1 MLLATAAN
9 LWSPEINAQNATI
22 AGISEATDDIPDS
35 ANQFIKDVVRGG
47 LWKPKSEVF
56 DFGCLCWKI
65 FAELSE
71 GRLRHNFLSCQ
82 ENQRA
87 IFKELVTFAFYEG
100 AVISPWSLISV
111 CKRTQNP

>member
-1 MLLATAAN
+1 MEGYGN
-9 LWSPEINAQNATI
+9 PN
-22 AGISEATDDIPDS
+22 P
-35 ANQFIKDVVRGG
+35 
-47 LWKPKSEVF
+47 VF

-71 GRLRHNFLSCQ
+71 GRLRHNCLSCQ

-100 AVISPWSLISV
+100 AVISPRSLESYRCVKEHKILEEIAYVFFNCMCKNLIQEISGTKPNQV
-111 CKRTQNP
+111 SAKICKVVGKTKFS